1 MTDSLWHGILYELT
15 SFGLEIAVDDDG
27 FYALRY
33 DLFDVYI
40 YMYIY
45 TYHTGREDSRL
56 LQYIERKK
64 ERKKTGLYIK
74 SLADHGNGYAS
85 TEPAASTILHILIFP
100 PPRRK
105 KPPINNQKRQ
115 QKQKSKLQLPTKCN
129 KTHTWTSA
137 HLGYG
142 RDLVGGPRGGPDT
155 LARPALCGARKNYP
169 TEVRG
174 RPRMEIS
181 RG

>member
-40 YMYIY
+40 YVHIYIP
-45 TYHTGREDSRL
+45 HGTGGF
-56 LQYIERKK
+56 QAVTVYRKK

-85 TEPAASTILHILIFP
+85 TEPAASTILP
-100 PPRRK
+100 PSPQK
-105 KPPINNQKRQ
+105 NPP
-115 QKQKSKLQLPTKCN
+115 
-129 KTHTWTSA
+129 
-137 HLGYG
+137 
-142 RDLVGGPRGGPDT
+142 
-155 LARPALCGARKNYP
+155 
-169 TEVRG
+169 
-174 RPRMEIS
+174 
-181 RG
+181 